1 MLCIV
6 VSFSSIIRFFAV
18 CHVGANGQGA
28 VVARVD
34 SEVGTDEEVDE
45 SKFLVLMVTTSVS

>member
-1 MLCIV
+1 MLFRLV
-6 VSFSSIIRFFAV
+6 QLSVFFAV